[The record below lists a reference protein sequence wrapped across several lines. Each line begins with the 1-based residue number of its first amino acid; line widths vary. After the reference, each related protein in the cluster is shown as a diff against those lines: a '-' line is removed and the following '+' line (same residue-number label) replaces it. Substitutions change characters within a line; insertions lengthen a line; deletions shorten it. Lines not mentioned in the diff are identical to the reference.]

1 MLLCPARPV
10 IRSASRQTLEVPVDA
25 KLFGVRLIDG
35 YDFRFYLDLLFRNIE
50 LTDQTF
56 GLHQLKRGP
65 FHDHRIGRFIIC
77 HVIACHCL
85 HTFSYFPGISIG

>member
-35 YDFRFYLDLLFRNIE
+35 YDFRFYLDLLFIPSATS
-50 LTDQTF
+50 L
-56 GLHQLKRGP
+56 
-65 FHDHRIGRFIIC
+65 
-77 HVIACHCL
+77 A
-85 HTFSYFPGISIG
+85 SA

>member
-35 YDFRFYLDLLFRNIE
+35 YDFRFYLDLLFSSK
-50 LTDQTF
+50 
-56 GLHQLKRGP
+56 GVP
-65 FHDHRIGRFIIC
+65 FTITVLADLLY
-77 HVIACHCL
+77 V
-85 HTFSYFPGISIG
+85 T